1 MEITSKWIDKYKF
14 RVDDGRHPYFE
25 LDVPPKFGGEDS
37 APTALEMAVM
47 ALATCL
53 GTTYKMTADHM
64 HLTIKELEVKAI
76 ANKSDDIHLSDIH
89 LTVCVKSQDSKEKL
103 EKALHTAEKNCAVDI
118 IFHQTQI
125 PMETKLEIIE

>member
-76 ANKSDDIHLSDIH
+76 ANKLDDIHLSDIH
-89 LTVCVKSQDSKEKL
+89 LIVRVKSQEPLEKL
-103 EKALHTAEKNCAVDI
+103 EKALLLAEKNCAVDI
-118 IFHQTQI
+118 IFQQTEI

>member
-25 LDVPPKFGGEDS
+25 LDVPPKFGGEDT

-64 HLTIKELEVKAI
+64 HLTIKELEV
-76 ANKSDDIHLSDIH
+76 N
-89 LTVCVKSQDSKEKL
+89 
-103 EKALHTAEKNCAVDI
+103 
-118 IFHQTQI
+118 
-125 PMETKLEIIE
+125 

>member
-14 RVDDGRHPYFE
+14 RVDDGRHSYFE
-25 LDVPPKFGGEDS
+25 LDVPPKFGGEDT

-64 HLTIKELEVKAI
+64 HLTIKKLEVKAI

-89 LTVCVKSQDSKEKL
+89 LTVLVKSQDSFEKL
-103 EKALHTAEKNCAVDI
+103 EQALHIAEKNCAVDI

-125 PMETKLEIIE
+125 PMETKLEIID

>member
-25 LDVPPKFGGEDS
+25 LDVPPKFGGEDT

-53 GTTYKMTADHM
+53 GTTYKMTVDHM
-64 HLTIKELEVKAI
+64 HLTIEDLEVKAI
-76 ANKSDDIHLSDIH
+76 ANKTDDIHLSDIH
-89 LTVCVKSQDSKEKL
+89 LIVRVKSQEPLEKL
-103 EKALHTAEKNCAVDI
+103 EKALHLAEKNCAVDI
-118 IFHQTQI
+118 IFQQTKI